1 VCGKKFIQNKLS
13 IEFFPL
19 KRFVG
24 GGGGGRKN
32 YLSINIGNNNI
43 PNFI

>member
-19 KRFVG
+19 KIFVG
-24 GGGGGRKN
+24 GGGKERITCQ
-32 YLSINIGNNNI
+32 SILEII
-43 PNFI
+43 TFQTSFR

>member
-24 GGGGGRKN
+24 EGGKRKN